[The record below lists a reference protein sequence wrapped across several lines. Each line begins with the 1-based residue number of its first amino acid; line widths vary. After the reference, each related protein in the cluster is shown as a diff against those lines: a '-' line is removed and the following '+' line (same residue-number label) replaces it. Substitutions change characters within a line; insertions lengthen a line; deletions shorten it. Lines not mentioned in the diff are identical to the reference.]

1 MASHKD
7 SSVLAYEKKLEH
19 NPVSLVFSRLA
30 DCYRKRG
37 DIQQA
42 IDVCSSGLAHHP
54 DSITGRIIL
63 GRCYLEQ
70 EKLKEALQE
79 FITVIGRDRGNQ
91 VAVKM
96 LADIYARQGMKDK
109 AGDLYAYLFA
119 RDPDNPSLDNLTK
132 SYGGT
137 GKTNIY
143 EILGFSLPKSDAVKA
158 SKRDIFADDGGS
170 VQASDRV
177 DTALEKTMKFDAEEL
192 AAGTAPQETG
202 AFAQTLQYDAEELK
216 PGARQAYEV
225 EEIVGDVA
233 RGENETITGD
243 DISDRMAMMFE
254 EEGPTTG
261 STDFVSEVIGTS
273 RENGAGP
280 APAASIEAVT
290 PPSPVLEISGSDI
303 SSRIDQLFIE
313 KREEAPG
320 SQQDYTQ
327 MFDAPPLQESGT
339 PLSVGT
345 GEEPVG
351 PEVLSQAASSDISG
365 EDVVSRMTEMFE
377 QPGEK
382 GSQEVVAIL
391 PESGE
396 AVETPPTMPLEEVSE
411 KARPSEGVSEE
422 AAIVGAARSGGVETP
437 EVVFETAAQPGIPD
451 ASISGDDIAQR
462 LESIFEE
469 EPVDLQA
476 PMETAA
482 TPSAPRSSEED
493 VAVEDAFLSNGIE
506 DAIDGAMAAEATVIQ
521 GPAAGEGDAAEGPR
535 FDNER
540 KEIEDT
546 DAEGAME
553 ATIQE
558 TVEKLDDTLPG
569 DDTPEMSGNDVL
581 TRLDELFPEAML
593 TNETLSM
600 VAEIPE
606 GDKDEE
612 SVNQGFYTMSGENAE
627 TAQSKEPL
635 LEKLDD
641 VEIEIPF
648 KADDMEEIVAG
659 EDSFAEHSKAPPEA
673 EKPKEYSI
681 PDHVLTPT
689 LADIYFQQGQPQL
702 AVEIYE
708 RLLRKDPD
716 NERIR
721 RRIDEI
727 KKHIALSGEHIPVKK
742 GKPEA
747 KKAPAKA
754 TVSRTDRS
762 APTPKPL
769 AGVRIKKSFKK
780 KPKER

>member
-7 SSVLAYEKKLEH
+7 VSVLAYEKKLEH

-79 FITVIGRDRGNQ
+79 FLTVIGRDRGNQ

-96 LADIYARQGMKDK
+96 LADIYARQGMKDQ

-119 RDPDNPSLDNLTK
+119 RDPDNPSLENLTK

-137 GKTNIY
+137 GKPNIY

-158 SKRDIFADDGGS
+158 SGRDILADNGGS
-170 VQASDRV
+170 VQAPARV
-177 DTALEKTMKFDAEEL
+177 DTAFDKTLQFDAEEL
-192 AAGTAPQETG
+192 TAGAAPQETG

-216 PGARQAYEV
+216 AGSGGYEV
-225 EEIVGDVA
+225 EEVVSDVSH
-233 RGENETITGD
+233 GENETITGD
-243 DISDRMAMMFE
+243 DVSDRMAMMFE

-261 STDFVSEVIGTS
+261 TTDFVSEAIGTS
-273 RENGAGP
+273 RENAAGP
-280 APAASIEAVT
+280 APAASLDAVT

-313 KREEAPG
+313 KREEAAG
-320 SQQDYTQ
+320 SLQDYTQ

-339 PLSVGT
+339 PLSVDT
-345 GEEPVG
+345 GEEPVN
-351 PEVLSQAASSDISG
+351 PEVLSKAASSDISG
-365 EDVVSRMTEMFE
+365 EDVVSRMMEMFE
-377 QPGEK
+377 RPGEK

-396 AVETPPTMPLEEVSE
+396 AIETPPTMPLEEVSE
-411 KARPSEGVSEE
+411 EARPSDGVSQE
-422 AAIVGAARSGGVETP
+422 AAIAEAPRSDGAETP
-437 EVVFETAAQPGIPD
+437 EVVFEITAQPGIPD

-469 EPVDLQA
+469 EPVVVQA

-493 VAVEDAFLSNGIE
+493 VAFLLSDIE

-521 GPAAGEGDAAEGPR
+521 EPASGEGEPAAEGAV

-546 DAEGAME
+546 ATEDAME

-558 TVEKLDDTLPG
+558 TVEKLDDTLPAE
-569 DDTPEMSGNDVL
+569 DTPEMSGNDVL
-581 TRLDELFPEAML
+581 TRLDELFPESML
-593 TNETLSM
+593 TDETLAM

-612 SVNQGFYTMSGENAE
+612 SVSHGFYTMSGENAE

-648 KADDMEEIVAG
+648 KADDMEEIVA
-659 EDSFAEHSKAPPEA
+659 DKDVFAEHPKASSEA
-673 EKPKEYSI
+673 EMPKDYSI

-689 LADIYFQQGQPQL
+689 LADIYFQQGQPLL

-727 KKHIALSGEHIPVKK
+727 KKHIALNGEHTPVKK

-747 KKAPAKA
+747 KKAPAARGK
-754 TVSRTDRS
+754 RTDSS
-762 APTPKPL
+762 AQTPKPL
-769 AGVRIKKSFKK
+769 AGVHIKKKFKK